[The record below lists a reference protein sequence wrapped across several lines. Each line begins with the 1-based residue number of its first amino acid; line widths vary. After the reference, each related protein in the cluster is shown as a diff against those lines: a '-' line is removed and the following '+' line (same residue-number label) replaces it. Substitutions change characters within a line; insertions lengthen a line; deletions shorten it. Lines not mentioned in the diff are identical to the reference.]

1 LVHVREEDAAI
12 MVRNDAFYVVAAAG
26 MPWSPHAFTEV
37 HTAIPAAAAARK
49 RRAAAAGTVAASVW
63 GFH

>member
-1 LVHVREEDAAI
+1 
-12 MVRNDAFYVVAAAG
+12 MVSNHAFYVVAAAG

-49 RRAAAAGTVAASVW
+49 RRAAAAGTVAASVR
-63 GFH
+63 GSH

>member
-1 LVHVREEDAAI
+1 MI
-12 MVRNDAFYVVAAAG
+12 RNDNFYVVAAAG

-49 RRAAAAGTVAASVW
+49 RRAAVGTVAASVR
-63 GFH
+63 GFA

>member
-1 LVHVREEDAAI
+1 MREEDAVI
-12 MVRNDAFYVVAAAG
+12 MNSNDRFYVVAAAG
-26 MPWSPHAFTEV
+26 MPWSSHAFTEV

-49 RRAAAAGTVAASVW
+49 RHAVGTVAESVR